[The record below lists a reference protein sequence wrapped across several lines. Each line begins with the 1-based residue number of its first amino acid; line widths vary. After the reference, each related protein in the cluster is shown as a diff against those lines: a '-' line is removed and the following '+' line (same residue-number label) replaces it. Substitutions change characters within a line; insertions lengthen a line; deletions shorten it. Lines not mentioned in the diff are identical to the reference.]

1 MRALFLLSCLLP
13 ALAVAAASPLESVTT
28 RGEESIPQ
36 RMVSLAVKQELAET
50 DPRVVLARKQMAKAI
65 KATGETE
72 QAVAAACTRAARF
85 IFDST
90 KSPATSL
97 DVLEALADKGAG
109 RPMSD
114 TIGRYVEVRR
124 NSAGKTHAEAMAA
137 LK

>member
-97 DVLEALADKGAG
+97 DVLEALAEKGAG